1 MPQSE
6 DEVLQ
11 QVITSTGLY
20 FPLRAE
26 EEEEEAGK
34 SFKLTLI
41 KTVLTGGKKL
51 KQVTHLR
58 LKTASIH
65 CFDEA
70 TIIMRRFKFN
80 WVNSTLLYISSV
92 MSSESQCFK
101 HP

>member
-6 DEVLQ
+6 GEVLQ
-11 QVITSTGLY
+11 QVITSTGFY

-70 TIIMRRFKFN
+70 TIIMRRFN

>member
-1 MPQSE
+1 MQQSE
-6 DEVLQ
+6 GEVLQ

-20 FPLRAE
+20 FPLRAEEE

-51 KQVTHLR
+51 KQVTDLR

-80 WVNSTLLYISSV
+80 WVNSTLHFFSHVI
-92 MSSESQCFK
+92 
-101 HP
+101 

>member
-1 MPQSE
+1 MQQSE
-6 DEVLQ
+6 GEVLQ

-20 FPLRAE
+20 FPLRA

-70 TIIMRRFKFN
+70 TMIMRRFKFN

-92 MSSESQCFK
+92 MSSESQCF
-101 HP
+101 

>member
-6 DEVLQ
+6 GEVLQ

-20 FPLRAE
+20 FPLRA

-80 WVNSTLLYISSV
+80 
-92 MSSESQCFK
+92 
-101 HP
+101 

>member
-1 MPQSE
+1 MQQSE
-6 DEVLQ
+6 GEVLQ

-20 FPLRAE
+20 FPLRA
-26 EEEEEAGK
+26 EEEEAGK

-92 MSSESQCFK
+92 MSSESPCF
-101 HP
+101 

>member
-1 MPQSE
+1 MQQSE
-6 DEVLQ
+6 GEVLQ

-20 FPLRAE
+20 FPLRA

-92 MSSESQCFK
+92 MSSESQCF
-101 HP
+101 